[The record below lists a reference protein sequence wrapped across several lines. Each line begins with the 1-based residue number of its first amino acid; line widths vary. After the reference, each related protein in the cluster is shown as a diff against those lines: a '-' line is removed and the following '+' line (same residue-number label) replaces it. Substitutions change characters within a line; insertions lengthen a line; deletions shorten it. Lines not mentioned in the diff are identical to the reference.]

1 MSTMER
7 NREKNEKLL
16 SLISEIRQL
25 VGDFDASS
33 ILEKFQSDQNCNY
46 DSCLESDNGLTFCDR
61 DHSQK
66 VMTLKQPPV
75 WKGKHSPDAKRGAPS
90 PFSPA
95 AVRSVTTLRNY
106 DFKLNEVDKEDGL
119 SITPNPTS
127 QQNDDEQYYYD
138 GSNEQRPSS
147 VITPQSHQQRRR
159 RLSSSRYALPQSS
172 NRAAA
177 ETMEKRNCPSLK
189 KSSIPS
195 ERLYGTSIPALD
207 INTFMEE
214 LPSNSPVRT
223 LISNCIASVSPSR
236 RTSDYI
242 EDRRSSLQRDEIS
255 PKKARNTAEKLNNF
269 LELVCIGANR
279 ESLEGS
285 SFLAGSSEAEQL
297 SNLNSLQ
304 RGKVDILDHFKL
316 GECEKGFT
324 CRIESITDYCFPDG
338 VVIDVVLKTDIVKYA
353 GSKNDAMHVMQFSD
367 ATGSP
372 TYACCLTVTEH
383 VEPKN
388 KDIIRSLLLQKRSYA
403 KAVGIIIKAF
413 RRLLRKRKDLLLNLS
428 KNIAGSEHSIFD
440 RKLSFYSMSTPFK
453 FGSTKVS
460 ADVDDSEVKQTGV
473 GFGSAIMSR
482 LKMGISFAGGRTTE
496 KPIVAK
502 TPSRKT
508 NKVLW
513 SDLDDDEVEESRG
526 PDGVLRAKEGGKMKF
541 AAVRGI
547 NEEDEYDGDEEGAD
561 VEEEGDRDTSGDS
574 YRGSRGV
581 FSPAVSL
588 TPDANNSPHAPS
600 TSPYTT
606 EGTPRGSAPLYH
618 TFDTSSIMS
627 MISSG
632 MDVFSPARRS
642 PIHEPP
648 VDVPSAHRLP
658 ERGSA
663 VTDKGHSV
671 TELEGLHMH
680 GFSSESEGD
689 DDAETDELES
699 SFESDVVV
707 KNKRRSSKE
716 KSNKKKNIY
725 LEDETNCHTP
735 GTSPPLRNVARRS
748 SAESDDLHDSID
760 KSTEYRGSKLSP
772 GSIADSS
779 ISERDIY
786 TVCSTEKEGNEEDRM
801 GLDGE
806 VEACKGPIVEP
817 ENVDE
822 YLLVTKK
829 AYCILSITPLHSF
842 AFAVSTCCTVLL
854 RTDLHPISLWCPVA
868 SCIEH
873 LYTVLFNSHTLCCTI
888 TPALRCHTVLA
899 RTLVHYRTLYCT
911 QTICNDNSINHPFC
925 RS

>member
-1 MSTMER
+1 MLTMES

-16 SLISEIRQL
+16 SLISEIREL
-25 VGDFDASS
+25 VGDFDTSS
-33 ILEKFQSDQNCNY
+33 ILGKLQFDQDRNHDC
-46 DSCLESDNGLTFCDR
+46 CLESDNDLTICDR
-61 DHSQK
+61 YHPQK

-75 WKGKHSPDAKRGAPS
+75 WKGKHSPETKRGAPT

-95 AVRSVTTLRNY
+95 AVRSVTTLRNS
-106 DFKLNEVDKEDGL
+106 DFKLNEVDTADGF
-119 SITPNPTS
+119 SITPNPTT
-127 QQNDDEQYYYD
+127 QRNEDELYYHD

-147 VITPQSHQQRRR
+147 VHTPQSHQQRRH
-159 RLSSSRYALPQSS
+159 RLSSSRYAVPLSA

-177 ETMEKRNCPSLK
+177 TETMEKRNCQSLK

-195 ERLYGTSIPALD
+195 ERLYGASIPALD
-207 INTFMEE
+207 ISTFLEE

-255 PKKARNTAEKLNNF
+255 HKKTRNMTDNSTNF
-269 LELVCIGANR
+269 LELVCLGANR

-285 SFLAGSSEAEQL
+285 SFLVGSGETEQL

-304 RGKVDILDHFKL
+304 RGKVEILDHFKV
-316 GECEKGFT
+316 GDRDEGFT
-324 CRIESITDYCFPDG
+324 CIIESITDYCFPDG
-338 VVIDVVLKTDIVKYA
+338 VVIDVILRTDIVKYA
-353 GSKNDAMHVMQFSD
+353 GAKNNSMHVMQFSD
-367 ATGSP
+367 VAGSP

-383 VEPKN
+383 IEPKN
-388 KDIIRSLLLQKRSYA
+388 KGIIRSLLLQKRSYA
-403 KAVGIIIKAF
+403 KAVGIIVKAF
-413 RRLLRKRKDLLLNLS
+413 RRLLRKRKNLLLNLS
-428 KNIAGSEHSIFD
+428 KNIAGAEHSIFD

-460 ADVDDSEVKQTGV
+460 ADVDDSEVKPTGV

-482 LKMGISFAGGRTTE
+482 LKMGISFAGRTTE
-496 KPIVAK
+496 KPPAAK
-502 TPSRKT
+502 TPGRKT

-513 SDLDDDEVEESRG
+513 SDLDEDEEEESRG
-526 PDGVLRAKEGGKMKF
+526 PDGVLRGKEGSKMKF
-541 AAVRGI
+541 GVVRGI

-561 VEEEGDRDTSGDS
+561 VDEEGDRDTSGDS

-581 FSPAVSL
+581 FSPAVTL
-588 TPDANNSPHAPS
+588 TPDTSNSPHAPS

-606 EGTPRGSAPLYH
+606 EGTPRGSAPMHH
-618 TFDTSSIMS
+618 TFDTTSIMS

-642 PIHEPP
+642 PIHELP
-648 VDVPSAHRLP
+648 VDVPSAHRAI

-663 VTDKGHSV
+663 VTDRGHSV

-699 SFESDVVV
+699 SFESDINI

-716 KSNKKKNIY
+716 KSIKKRTLY
-725 LEDETNCHTP
+725 LESETNCHTP
-735 GTSPPLRNVARRS
+735 GASPPLQNAVRRS
-748 SAESDDLHDSID
+748 SAESDDLQDSID
-760 KSTEYRGSKLSP
+760 KFTKLSP

-779 ISERDIY
+779 ISEKDIF
-786 TVCSTEKEGNEEDRM
+786 TACSTEKEDTAEGNVEDSV
-801 GLDGE
+801 GLNGE
-806 VEACKGPIVEP
+806 AVECKGPLKEL

-822 YLLVTKK
+822 YVLVTKK
-829 AYCILSITPLHSF
+829 AYCILSLTPMHSF
-842 AFAVSTCCTVLL
+842 AFAVSTHCAVLL
-854 RTDLHPISLWCPVA
+854 RTILYYHTLHPSV
-868 SCIEH
+868 
-873 LYTVLFNSHTLCCTI
+873 Y
-888 TPALRCHTVLA
+888 
-899 RTLVHYRTLYCT
+899 
-911 QTICNDNSINHPFC
+911 
-925 RS
+925 

>member
-1 MSTMER
+1 MSTMES

-25 VGDFDASS
+25 VGDFDTSS
-33 ILEKFQSDQNCNY
+33 ILGKLQSDQDCNH
-46 DSCLESDNGLTFCDR
+46 DCCLESDNDLTICDR

-75 WKGKHSPDAKRGAPS
+75 WKGKHSPETKRGAPT

-95 AVRSVTTLRNY
+95 AVRSVTTLRNS
-106 DFKLNEVDKEDGL
+106 DFKLNEVDTADGF
-119 SITPNPTS
+119 SITPNPTT
-127 QQNDDEQYYYD
+127 QRNEDELYYND

-147 VITPQSHQQRRR
+147 VNTPQSHQQRRH
-159 RLSSSRYALPQSS
+159 RLSSSRYAVPLSA
-172 NRAAA
+172 NRATAT
-177 ETMEKRNCPSLK
+177 ETIEKRNCQSLK

-207 INTFMEE
+207 ISTFLEE

-236 RTSDYI
+236 RTSDYV

-255 PKKARNTAEKLNNF
+255 PKKTRNMTDKSTNF
-269 LELVCIGANR
+269 LELVCLGANS

-285 SFLAGSSEAEQL
+285 SFLVGSGETEQL

-304 RGKVDILDHFKL
+304 RGKVEILDHFKV
-316 GECEKGFT
+316 GDREEGFT
-324 CRIESITDYCFPDG
+324 CVIESITDYCFPDG

-353 GSKNDAMHVMQFSD
+353 GAKNNLMHVMQFSD
-367 ATGSP
+367 VAGSP

-383 VEPKN
+383 IEPKN

-413 RRLLRKRKDLLLNLS
+413 RRLLRKRKNLLLNLS
-428 KNIAGSEHSIFD
+428 KNIAGAEHSIFD

-460 ADVDDSEVKQTGV
+460 ADVDDSEVKPTGV

-482 LKMGISFAGGRTTE
+482 LKMGISFAGRTTE
-496 KPIVAK
+496 KPPAAK
-502 TPSRKT
+502 TPGRKT

-513 SDLDDDEVEESRG
+513 SDLDEDEEEESKG
-526 PDGVLRAKEGGKMKF
+526 PDGVLRVKEGSKMKF
-541 AAVRGI
+541 GVVRGI
-547 NEEDEYDGDEEGAD
+547 NEDDEYDGDEEGAD
-561 VEEEGDRDTSGDS
+561 VDEEGDRDTSGDT
-574 YRGSRGV
+574 YRGCRGV

-588 TPDANNSPHAPS
+588 TPDTSNSPHAPS

-606 EGTPRGSAPLYH
+606 EGTPRGSAPIHH
-618 TFDTSSIMS
+618 TFDTASIMS

-642 PIHEPP
+642 PIHELP
-648 VDVPSAHRLP
+648 VEVPSARRAT

-663 VTDKGHSV
+663 VTDRGHSV

-699 SFESDVVV
+699 SFESDVII

-716 KSNKKKNIY
+716 KSIKKRTLY
-725 LEDETNCHTP
+725 LESETNCLTP
-735 GTSPPLRNVARRS
+735 GGSPPLQNAVRRS
-748 SAESDDLHDSID
+748 SAESDDLQDSID
-760 KSTEYRGSKLSP
+760 KSTDCRGSKLSP

-779 ISERDIY
+779 ISEKEIF
-786 TVCSTEKEGNEEDRM
+786 TVCSTEKEDNAEGNVEDSV
-801 GLDGE
+801 GLNGE
-806 VEACKGPIVEP
+806 AVEYKGPLKEP

-822 YLLVTKK
+822 YVLVTKK
-829 AYCILSITPLHSF
+829 AYCILSLTPMHSF
-842 AFAVSTCCTVLL
+842 AFAVST
-854 RTDLHPISLWCPVA
+854 H
-868 SCIEH
+868 
-873 LYTVLFNSHTLCCTI
+873 
-888 TPALRCHTVLA
+888 
-899 RTLVHYRTLYCT
+899 
-911 QTICNDNSINHPFC
+911 
-925 RS
+925 

>member
-1 MSTMER
+1 MES

-25 VGDFDASS
+25 VGDFDTSS
-33 ILEKFQSDQNCNY
+33 ILGKLQSDQDCNY
-46 DSCLESDNGLTFCDR
+46 DCCLESDNDLTICDR

-75 WKGKHSPDAKRGAPS
+75 WKGKHSPETKRGAPT

-95 AVRSVTTLRNY
+95 AVRSVTTLRNS
-106 DFKLNEVDKEDGL
+106 DFKLNEVDTADGF
-119 SITPNPTS
+119 SITPNPTT
-127 QQNDDEQYYYD
+127 QRNEDELYYND

-147 VITPQSHQQRRR
+147 VNTPQSHQQRRH
-159 RLSSSRYALPQSS
+159 RLSSSRYAVPLSA
-172 NRAAA
+172 NRATAT
-177 ETMEKRNCPSLK
+177 ETIEKRNCQSLK

-207 INTFMEE
+207 ISTFLEE

-236 RTSDYI
+236 RTSDYV

-255 PKKARNTAEKLNNF
+255 PKKTRNMTDKSTNF
-269 LELVCIGANR
+269 LELVCLGANS

-285 SFLAGSSEAEQL
+285 SFLVGSGETEQL

-304 RGKVDILDHFKL
+304 RGKVEILDHFKV
-316 GECEKGFT
+316 GDREEGFT
-324 CRIESITDYCFPDG
+324 CVIESITDYCFPDG

-353 GSKNDAMHVMQFSD
+353 GAKNNLMHVMQFSD
-367 ATGSP
+367 VAGSP

-383 VEPKN
+383 IEPKN

-413 RRLLRKRKDLLLNLS
+413 RRLLRKRKNLLLNLS
-428 KNIAGSEHSIFD
+428 KNIAGAEHSIFD

-460 ADVDDSEVKQTGV
+460 ADVDDSEVKPTGV

-482 LKMGISFAGGRTTE
+482 LKMGISFAGRTTE
-496 KPIVAK
+496 KPPAAK
-502 TPSRKT
+502 TPGRKT

-513 SDLDDDEVEESRG
+513 SDLDEDEEEESKG
-526 PDGVLRAKEGGKMKF
+526 PDGVLRVKEGSKMKF
-541 AAVRGI
+541 GVVRGI
-547 NEEDEYDGDEEGAD
+547 NEDDEYDGDEEGAD
-561 VEEEGDRDTSGDS
+561 VDEEGDRDTSGDT
-574 YRGSRGV
+574 YRGCRGV

-588 TPDANNSPHAPS
+588 TPDTSNSPHAPS

-606 EGTPRGSAPLYH
+606 EGTPRGSAPIHH
-618 TFDTSSIMS
+618 TFDTASIMS

-642 PIHEPP
+642 PIHELP
-648 VDVPSAHRLP
+648 VEVPSARRAT

-663 VTDKGHSV
+663 VTDRGHSV

-699 SFESDVVV
+699 SFESDVII

-716 KSNKKKNIY
+716 KSIKKRTLY
-725 LEDETNCHTP
+725 LESETNCLTP
-735 GTSPPLRNVARRS
+735 GGSPPLQNAVRRS
-748 SAESDDLHDSID
+748 SAESDDLQDSID
-760 KSTEYRGSKLSP
+760 KSTECRGSKLSP
-772 GSIADSS
+772 GSIADFS
-779 ISERDIY
+779 ISEKEIF
-786 TVCSTEKEGNEEDRM
+786 TVCSTEKEDNAEGNVEDSV
-801 GLDGE
+801 GLNGE
-806 VEACKGPIVEP
+806 AVEYKGPLKEP

-822 YLLVTKK
+822 YVLVTKK
-829 AYCILSITPLHSF
+829 AYCILSLTPMHSF
-842 AFAVSTCCTVLL
+842 AFAVST
-854 RTDLHPISLWCPVA
+854 H
-868 SCIEH
+868 
-873 LYTVLFNSHTLCCTI
+873 
-888 TPALRCHTVLA
+888 
-899 RTLVHYRTLYCT
+899 
-911 QTICNDNSINHPFC
+911 
-925 RS
+925 

>member
-1 MSTMER
+1 MES

-25 VGDFDASS
+25 VGDFDTSS
-33 ILEKFQSDQNCNY
+33 ILGKLQSDQDCNH
-46 DSCLESDNGLTFCDR
+46 DCCLESDNDLTICDR

-75 WKGKHSPDAKRGAPS
+75 WKGKHSPETKRGAPT

-95 AVRSVTTLRNY
+95 AVRSVTTLRNS
-106 DFKLNEVDKEDGL
+106 DFKLNEVDTADGF
-119 SITPNPTS
+119 SITPNPTT
-127 QQNDDEQYYYD
+127 QRNEDELYYND

-147 VITPQSHQQRRR
+147 VNTPQSHQQRRH
-159 RLSSSRYALPQSS
+159 RLSSSRYAVPLSA
-172 NRAAA
+172 NRATAT
-177 ETMEKRNCPSLK
+177 ETIEKRNCQSLK

-207 INTFMEE
+207 ISTFLEE

-236 RTSDYI
+236 RTSDYV

-255 PKKARNTAEKLNNF
+255 PKKTRNMTDKSTNF
-269 LELVCIGANR
+269 LELVCLGANS

-285 SFLAGSSEAEQL
+285 SFLVGSGETEQL

-304 RGKVDILDHFKL
+304 RGKVEILDHFKV
-316 GECEKGFT
+316 GDREEGFT
-324 CRIESITDYCFPDG
+324 CVIESITDYCFPDG

-353 GSKNDAMHVMQFSD
+353 GAKNNLMHVMQFSD
-367 ATGSP
+367 VAGSP

-383 VEPKN
+383 IEPKN

-413 RRLLRKRKDLLLNLS
+413 RRLLRKRKNLLLNLS
-428 KNIAGSEHSIFD
+428 KNIAGAEHSIFD

-460 ADVDDSEVKQTGV
+460 ADVDDSEVKPTGV

-482 LKMGISFAGGRTTE
+482 LKMGISFAGRTTE
-496 KPIVAK
+496 KPPAAK
-502 TPSRKT
+502 TPGRKT

-513 SDLDDDEVEESRG
+513 SDLDEDEEEESKG
-526 PDGVLRAKEGGKMKF
+526 PDGVLRVKEGSKMKF
-541 AAVRGI
+541 GVVRGI
-547 NEEDEYDGDEEGAD
+547 NEDDEYDGDEEGAD
-561 VEEEGDRDTSGDS
+561 VDEEGDRDTSGDT
-574 YRGSRGV
+574 YRGCRGV

-588 TPDANNSPHAPS
+588 TPDTSNSPHAPS

-606 EGTPRGSAPLYH
+606 EGTPRGSAPIHH
-618 TFDTSSIMS
+618 TFDTASIMS

-642 PIHEPP
+642 PIHELP
-648 VDVPSAHRLP
+648 VEVPSARRAT

-663 VTDKGHSV
+663 VTDRGHSV

-699 SFESDVVV
+699 SFESDVII

-716 KSNKKKNIY
+716 KSIKKRTLY
-725 LEDETNCHTP
+725 LESETNCLTP
-735 GTSPPLRNVARRS
+735 GGSPPLQNAVRRS
-748 SAESDDLHDSID
+748 SAESDDLQDSID
-760 KSTEYRGSKLSP
+760 KSTDCRGSKLSP

-779 ISERDIY
+779 ISEKEIF
-786 TVCSTEKEGNEEDRM
+786 TVCSTEKEDNAEGNVEDSV
-801 GLDGE
+801 GLNGE
-806 VEACKGPIVEP
+806 AVEYKGPLKEP

-822 YLLVTKK
+822 YVLVTKK
-829 AYCILSITPLHSF
+829 AYCILSLTPMHSF
-842 AFAVSTCCTVLL
+842 AFAVST
-854 RTDLHPISLWCPVA
+854 H
-868 SCIEH
+868 
-873 LYTVLFNSHTLCCTI
+873 
-888 TPALRCHTVLA
+888 
-899 RTLVHYRTLYCT
+899 
-911 QTICNDNSINHPFC
+911 
-925 RS
+925 

>member
-1 MSTMER
+1 MES

-25 VGDFDASS
+25 VGDFDTSS
-33 ILEKFQSDQNCNY
+33 ILGKLQSDQDCNH
-46 DSCLESDNGLTFCDR
+46 DCCLESDNDLTICDR

-75 WKGKHSPDAKRGAPS
+75 WKGKHSPETKRGAPT

-95 AVRSVTTLRNY
+95 AVRSVTTLRNS
-106 DFKLNEVDKEDGL
+106 DFKLNEVDTADGF
-119 SITPNPTS
+119 SITPNPTT
-127 QQNDDEQYYYD
+127 QRNEDELYYND
-138 GSNEQRPSS
+138 GSIEQRPSS
-147 VITPQSHQQRRR
+147 VNTPQSHQQRRH
-159 RLSSSRYALPQSS
+159 RLSSSRYAVPLSA
-172 NRAAA
+172 NRATAT
-177 ETMEKRNCPSLK
+177 ETIEKRNCQSLK

-207 INTFMEE
+207 ISTFLEE

-236 RTSDYI
+236 RTSDYV

-255 PKKARNTAEKLNNF
+255 PKKTRNMTDKSTNF
-269 LELVCIGANR
+269 LELVCLGANS

-285 SFLAGSSEAEQL
+285 SFLVGSGETEQL

-304 RGKVDILDHFKL
+304 RGKVEILDHFKV
-316 GECEKGFT
+316 GDREEGFT
-324 CRIESITDYCFPDG
+324 CVIESITDYCFPDG

-353 GSKNDAMHVMQFSD
+353 GAKNNLMHVMQFSD
-367 ATGSP
+367 VAGSP

-383 VEPKN
+383 IEPKN

-413 RRLLRKRKDLLLNLS
+413 RRLLRKRKNLLLNLS
-428 KNIAGSEHSIFD
+428 KNIAGAEHSIFD

-453 FGSTKVS
+453 FGSTKVC
-460 ADVDDSEVKQTGV
+460 ADVDDSEVKPTGV

-482 LKMGISFAGGRTTE
+482 LKMGISFAGRTTE
-496 KPIVAK
+496 KPPAAK
-502 TPSRKT
+502 TPGRKT

-513 SDLDDDEVEESRG
+513 SDLDEDEEEESKG
-526 PDGVLRAKEGGKMKF
+526 PDGVLRVKEGSKMKF
-541 AAVRGI
+541 GVVRGI
-547 NEEDEYDGDEEGAD
+547 NEDDEYDGDEEGAD
-561 VEEEGDRDTSGDS
+561 VDEEGDRDTSGDT
-574 YRGSRGV
+574 YRGCRGV

-588 TPDANNSPHAPS
+588 TPDTSNSPHAPS

-606 EGTPRGSAPLYH
+606 EGTPRGSAPIHH
-618 TFDTSSIMS
+618 TFDTASIMS

-642 PIHEPP
+642 PIHELP
-648 VDVPSAHRLP
+648 VEVPSARRAT

-663 VTDKGHSV
+663 VTDRGHSV

-699 SFESDVVV
+699 SFESDVII

-716 KSNKKKNIY
+716 KSIKKRTLY
-725 LEDETNCHTP
+725 LESETNCLTP
-735 GTSPPLRNVARRS
+735 GGSPPLQNAVCRS
-748 SAESDDLHDSID
+748 SAESDDLQDSID
-760 KSTEYRGSKLSP
+760 KSTDCRGSKLSP

-779 ISERDIY
+779 ISEKEIF
-786 TVCSTEKEGNEEDRM
+786 TVCSTEKEDNAEGNVEDSV
-801 GLDGE
+801 GLNGE
-806 VEACKGPIVEP
+806 AVEYKGPLKEP

-822 YLLVTKK
+822 YVLVTKK
-829 AYCILSITPLHSF
+829 AYCILSLTPMHSF
-842 AFAVSTCCTVLL
+842 AFAVST
-854 RTDLHPISLWCPVA
+854 H
-868 SCIEH
+868 
-873 LYTVLFNSHTLCCTI
+873 
-888 TPALRCHTVLA
+888 
-899 RTLVHYRTLYCT
+899 
-911 QTICNDNSINHPFC
+911 
-925 RS
+925 